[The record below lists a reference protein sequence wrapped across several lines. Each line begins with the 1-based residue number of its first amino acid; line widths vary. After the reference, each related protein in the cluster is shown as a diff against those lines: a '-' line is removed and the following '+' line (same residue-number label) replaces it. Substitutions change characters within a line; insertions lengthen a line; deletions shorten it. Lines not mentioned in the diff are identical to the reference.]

1 LRFTRRFYF
10 YAQHN
15 FCLYFD
21 ETKCIEERFDAMIT
35 TVEGVYKQGKI
46 ELLEMPMGMQEG
58 RVLVTFLAP
67 TTNATPR
74 RRMVY
79 GQFAG
84 GRMSTENNFRIA
96 EWRGETEAPD
106 GN

>member
-1 LRFTRRFYF
+1 
-10 YAQHN
+10 
-15 FCLYFD
+15 
-21 ETKCIEERFDAMIT
+21 MIT
-35 TVEGVYKQGKI
+35 TVEGVYKRGKI
-46 ELLEMPMGMQEG
+46 ELLEMPMGLQEA
-58 RVLVTFLAP
+58 RVLVTFLTP

-84 GRMSTENNFRIA
+84 ARMSTEDDFRIA
-96 EWRGETEAPD
+96 EWRGEAEAPN

>member
-1 LRFTRRFYF
+1 
-10 YAQHN
+10 
-15 FCLYFD
+15 
-21 ETKCIEERFDAMIT
+21 MIT

-46 ELLEMPMGMQEG
+46 ELLEMPRGLQEA
-58 RVLVTFLAP
+58 RVLVTFLTPTANAP
-67 TTNATPR
+67 PR

-84 GRMSTENNFRIA
+84 ARMSTEDDFRIA
-96 EWRGETEAPD
+96 EWRGETEEPH